1 MRRLTVGVAL
11 MLVATLSTS
20 VWASCMAEIGM
31 TASEQMAC
39 CQSGHEKC
47 PMHRT
52 DPNCCQ
58 WESHRHV
65 QVSIATHDLGRSVV
79 NPPALMPAA
88 VPASFVPVPVRRS
101 QPISSRD
108 ILKGPSP
115 PAYLAGSA
123 FLV

>member
-1 MRRLTVGVAL
+1 MRRLTVAVAL

-31 TASEQMAC
+31 AASEQMAC
-39 CQSGHEKC
+39 CESGHEKC

-52 DPNCCQ
+52 APDCCQ
-58 WESHRHV
+58 WENQRHI
-65 QVSIATHDLGRSVV
+65 QVNVAIHDLGRSLL
-79 NPPALMPAA
+79 NPPALTPVA
-88 VPASFVPVPVRRS
+88 VPDSFVSVFVRSS
-101 QPISSRD
+101 QPISARD

-123 FLV
+123 FLI